1 MSLADVEEATGMH
14 FSTIARYERN
24 ERQPNLD
31 VLRELA
37 ELYQVPVSEFFQS
50 PEDLLQL
57 LPPEAAQGAMVALKR
72 PDAAPLFPLL
82 LKLDDRQMAALVE
95 FLKVM
100 LEDDGMA

>member
-1 MSLADVEEATGMH
+1 MH

-37 ELYQVPVSEFFQS
+37 DLYQVPVSEFFQS
-50 PEDLLQL
+50 AEDLLQL
-57 LPPEAAQGAMVALKR
+57 LPQEVAQGAMVALKR

-82 LKLDDRQMAALVE
+82 MKMDDRQLTALVE
-95 FLKVM
+95 LLKAFLKN
-100 LEDDGMA
+100 D